1 MKYLRLTIETSMFG
15 WINFVVV
22 IGCRIK
28 KSGKSR
34 KSKKIFTWCQK
45 KIEKQSLGNR
55 KAVRGRRVG
64 EVGTESSGGTRTT
77 CERRWNEWVCRED
90 GGVGARLRQFHP
102 GLATV

>member
-1 MKYLRLTIETSMFG
+1 MKYLRLTIETSIFS

-55 KAVRGRRVG
+55 KAVKDRRVG
-64 EVGTESSGGTRTT
+64 EIKTENSRKTRTT
-77 CERRWNEWVCRED
+77 CER
-90 GGVGARLRQFHP
+90 H
-102 GLATV
+102 